1 VLVVD
6 AESLVRWALAQTLT
20 ARGCVVT
27 DVASAAGA
35 LQRLSG
41 PHPEFDVIVLDH
53 CLSETHD
60 LSLLEAA
67 RALSPRS
74 RIVMLTACM
83 PPELAAEAC
92 RCGARA
98 VLEKPVD
105 LEALAALVTA
115 PSD

>member
-1 VLVVD
+1 
-6 AESLVRWALAQTLT
+6 
-20 ARGCVVT
+20 
-27 DVASAAGA
+27 
-35 LQRLSG
+35 
-41 PHPEFDVIVLDH
+41 
-53 CLSETHD
+53 
-60 LSLLEAA
+60 
-67 RALSPRS
+67 
-74 RIVMLTACM
+74 MLTACM